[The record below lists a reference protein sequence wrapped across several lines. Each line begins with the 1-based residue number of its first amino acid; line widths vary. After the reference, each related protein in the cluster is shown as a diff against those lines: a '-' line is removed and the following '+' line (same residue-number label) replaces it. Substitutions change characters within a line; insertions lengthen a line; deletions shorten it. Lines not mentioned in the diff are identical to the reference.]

1 MTKISVKNI
10 KGEVVKDITLES
22 KIWNIEVNDDALK
35 KMIRLQLDSMRQG
48 TRKTKTRSEVSG
60 GGRKPWKQKGTG
72 RARQGSI
79 RAVQWRGGGVAF
91 GVSPR
96 NFTFKINKKER
107 VLALKTAL
115 TYKNTEKSVVVLDN
129 IKLETLKTMTFSDL
143 DFLKNL
149 DETFLYIKENYDFFV
164 SNTKWCPSVRQK
176 HVLDVLEKTNND
188 ILNNSDIKTKN
199 NLFLQ
204 LYDDFYWGVYD
215 YFDDYGNK
223 NEELSKEEIDLIFSV
238 LKTFLKK

>member
-10 KGEVVKDITLES
+10 KGETVKDITLDS

-79 RAVQWRGGGVAF
+79 RATQWRGGGIAF
-91 GVSPR
+91 GVNPR
-96 NFTFKINKKER
+96 NFAFKINKKER

-115 TYKNTEKSVVVLDN
+115 TYKNTEKALIVLDS
-129 IKLETLKTMTFSDL
+129 IKLETLKTKEIINVLNTLELSGKILFVT
-143 DFLKNL
+143 KEENENL
-149 DETFLYIKENYDFFV
+149 YMATRNLGNVLVLMADEINCYDIV
-164 SNTKWCPSVRQK
+164 NA
-176 HVLDVLEKTNND
+176 DVLVAD
-188 ILNNSDIKTKN
+188 IDAISTI
-199 NLFLQ
+199 
-204 LYDDFYWGVYD
+204 
-215 YFDDYGNK
+215 
-223 NEELSKEEIDLIFSV
+223 EEV
-238 LKTFLKK
+238 LK